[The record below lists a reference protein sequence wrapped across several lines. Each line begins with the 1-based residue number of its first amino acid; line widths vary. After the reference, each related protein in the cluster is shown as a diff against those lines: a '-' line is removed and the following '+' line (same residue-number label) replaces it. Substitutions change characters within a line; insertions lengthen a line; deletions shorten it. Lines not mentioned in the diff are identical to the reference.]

1 MNNTLYAA
9 YLGMRARQRALDI
22 TANNIA
28 NASTTGFRGDRLQ
41 YQSVESSLLAA
52 SKGQSATPATGLAAA
67 DGALGTTGA
76 TAGATTGAAE
86 SDLASTVP
94 AKNSFRTTLAVA
106 TASATDFTPGAINQ
120 TGRSLDVALAGDGF
134 LTVQTARGERY
145 TRNGSLSLDS
155 SGQLIT
161 GAGDLVVGSAG
172 PITVPPG
179 EISIGEDGT
188 LSVNGRSIDRLKVVR
203 FGDPRSAL
211 LKEGG
216 SLFAATGTQT
226 SVEAV
231 DTRVMQG
238 SLESSNVNTVTEMV
252 AMLQQQRE
260 FDSLQ
265 RSVTLTIND
274 LGRKVASQIGSI

>member
-1 MNNTLYAA
+1 
-9 YLGMRARQRALDI
+9 
-22 TANNIA
+22 
-28 NASTTGFRGDRLQ
+28 
-41 YQSVESSLLAA
+41 V
-52 SKGQSATPATGLAAA
+52 
-67 DGALGTTGA
+67 A
-76 TAGATTGAAE
+76 TAG
-86 SDLASTVP
+86 
-94 AKNSFRTTLAVA
+94 
-106 TASATDFTPGAINQ
+106 ATDFTPGGINQ

-161 GAGDLVVGSAG
+161 GAGDLVVGTAG

-179 EISIGEDGT
+179 EVSIGEDGT

-203 FGDPRSAL
+203 FDDPHSAL

-216 SLFAATGTQT
+216 SLFASTGTQPPA
-226 SVEAV
+226 EAV

-265 RSVTLTIND
+265 RSVTMTIND
-274 LGRKVASQIGSI
+274 LGRKISSQIGSI